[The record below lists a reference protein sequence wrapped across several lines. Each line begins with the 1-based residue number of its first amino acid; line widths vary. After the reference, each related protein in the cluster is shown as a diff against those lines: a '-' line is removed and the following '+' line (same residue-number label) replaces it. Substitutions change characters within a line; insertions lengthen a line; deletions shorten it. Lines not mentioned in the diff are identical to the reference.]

1 MAGYPGCEELTMY
14 PPNFDYVAPASL
26 DEALSALAGAD
37 NAKVLSGGMSLI
49 PLMKMR
55 LVRPTTVVD
64 ISRIPGLDAI
74 TDAGD
79 HITIGAMVR
88 HAQTA
93 SDRIVNEHATA
104 LAQAA
109 AATADAQVRNQGTT
123 CGSIAHADLAADQPA
138 AILALGAT
146 MVASSVRGTREI
158 AAADFFVDTLTS
170 ALEDDE
176 ILTEIKIPKGGKSVY
191 RKLGRRGG
199 DSDYPIAAAAAWV
212 DSTNGTISDARIA
225 VTGVSSKPYLADAA
239 AQALVGTN
247 GSADAI
253 AAAASHA
260 TEGVVVL
267 EDLYGTVDYRTHLAS
282 VYVQRAL
289 EDVLA

>member
-1 MAGYPGCEELTMY
+1 MY
-14 PPNFDYVAPASL
+14 PSAFDYLVPASI
-26 DEALSALAGAD
+26 DEAVAALANAE
-37 NAKVLSGGMSLI
+37 NAKILSGGMSLI

-55 LVRPTTVVD
+55 LVRPATVVD

-74 TDAGD
+74 ADAGD
-79 HITIGAMVR
+79 HLELGALVT

-93 SDRIVNEHATA
+93 SSELVNEHAAA

-109 AATADAQVRNQGTT
+109 DATADTQVRNQGTT

-138 AILALGAT
+138 AVLALGAT
-146 MVASSVRGTREI
+146 MVAVSVRGTREI

-170 ALEDDE
+170 ALADDE
-176 ILTEIKIPKGGKSVY
+176 ILVKIKVPKGGSSVY

-199 DSDYPIAAAAAWV
+199 DSDYPIAAAAVWV
-212 DSTNGTISDARIA
+212 DASNGTVSDARVA
-225 VTGVSSKPYLADAA
+225 VTGVSSKPYLATASA
-239 AQALVGTN
+239 EAIVGSD

-253 AAAASHA
+253 AAASSHA
-260 TEGVVVL
+260 TDGVVVL
-267 EDLYGTVDYRTHLAS
+267 EDLYATVDYRTHLAQ

-289 EDVLA
+289 EDVLE

>member
-1 MAGYPGCEELTMY
+1 MY
-14 PPNFDYVAPASL
+14 PSTFDYVAPASL
-26 DEALSALAGAD
+26 DEAVAALSNAE
-37 NAKVLSGGMSLI
+37 NAKILSGGMSLI

-64 ISRIPGLDAI
+64 ISRIPGLDTI

-79 HITIGAMVR
+79 HIEIGALVT
-88 HAQTA
+88 HAETA
-93 SDRIVNEHATA
+93 ASALVKENATA

-109 AATADAQVRNQGTT
+109 DATADIQVRNQGTT

-138 AILALGAT
+138 AVLALGAT
-146 MVASSVRGTREI
+146 MVAQSVRGAREI

-170 ALEDDE
+170 ALADDE
-176 ILTEIKIPKGGKSVY
+176 ILVKIKVPKGGTSVY

-199 DSDYPIAAAAAWV
+199 DSDYPIAAAAVWV
-212 DSTNGTISDARIA
+212 DSSNGTVADARIA
-225 VTGVSSKPYLADAA
+225 VTGVSSKPYLATASAA
-239 AQALVGTN
+239 AIVGTD

-253 AAAASHA
+253 ATAGSHA
-260 TEGVVVL
+260 TDGVVVL
-267 EDLYGTVDYRTHLAS
+267 EDLYATVDYRTHLAD

-289 EDVLA
+289 EDVLT

>member
-1 MAGYPGCEELTMY
+1 MY
-14 PPNFDYVAPASL
+14 PANFDYVVPTSIEEAAA
-26 DEALSALAGAD
+26 ALSSAD

-64 ISRIPGLDAI
+64 ISRIPGLDTI
-74 TDAGD
+74 TDAGN
-79 HITIGAMVR
+79 HLEIGALVT
-88 HAQTA
+88 HGETA
-93 SDRIVNEHATA
+93 SSDLVNEHAAA

-109 AATADAQVRNQGTT
+109 DATADVQVRNQGTT

-138 AILALGAT
+138 AVLALGAT
-146 MVASSVRGTREI
+146 MVAQSVRGTREI

-170 ALEDDE
+170 ALADDE
-176 ILTEIKIPKGGKSVY
+176 ILISIKVPKGGKSVY

-199 DSDYPIAAAAAWV
+199 DSDYPIAAAAVWV
-212 DSTNGTISDARIA
+212 DASNGTVADARIA
-225 VTGVSSKPYLADAA
+225 VTGVSSKPYLATASA
-239 AQALVGTN
+239 EAIVGSD

-253 AAAASHA
+253 AAASSHA
-260 TEGVVVL
+260 TDGVTVL
-267 EDLYGTVDYRTHLAS
+267 EDLYATVEYRTHLAS

-289 EDVLA
+289 EDVLQ